1 MRLKMVALIPAYQC
15 ARTIGRVVRGCREHL
30 ERIIVVDDGST
41 DGTAQAALAA
51 GAHVLSLPRN
61 CGKGT
66 ALSHGFAAALAMK
79 PAAIAL
85 LDGDGQHDP
94 ADLPRLIQAFT
105 AGSGDLIV
113 GSRMADWG
121 QIPRA
126 RFLTNFI
133 GSRILSWMT
142 GLELEDSQSGYRLI
156 SAPLLERLGLDARGY
171 AIESEML
178 IKAARLGARVAHVP
192 VATIYD
198 GAPSH
203 FQPIRDTARICLE
216 SIYYKVFDDG

>member
-1 MRLKMVALIPAYQC
+1 MHSEIVALIPAYQC
-15 ARTIGRVVRGCREHL
+15 ARSIGRVVEGCREHVA
-30 ERIIVVDDGST
+30 RVFVVDDGST
-41 DGTAQAALAA
+41 DNTAESARSA
-51 GAHVLSLPRN
+51 GAEVARLEIN
-61 CGKGT
+61 GGKGT
-66 ALSHGFAAALAMK
+66 ALRHGFNLALASTPK
-79 PAAIAL
+79 AVAL

-94 ADLPRLIQAFT
+94 ADLPRLIAAFE
-105 AGSGDLIV
+105 AEAGDLII
-113 GSRMADWG
+113 GSRMGDWG

-142 GLELEDSQSGYRLI
+142 GFDVPDSQSGYRLI
-156 SAPLLERLGLDARGY
+156 SATLLARLGLKADGY
-171 AIESEML
+171 SIESEML

-203 FQPIRDTARICLE
+203 FQPVLDTTRICLR
-216 SIYYKVFDDG
+216 SVYYKVFDDG